1 MITKETMAKLEAMRN
16 ELRDEER
23 TNQKPINYL
32 QTLNF
37 YAKDVERAVKAR
49 VASDVI
55 VDAKADPYFDC
66 LTIDFIE
73 GDSVIFHWRTE
84 VLSENILACTSPAS
98 VAAAA
103 IGNFKDYI
111 LRRYFR

>member
-1 MITKETMAKLEAMRN
+1 MITKET
-16 ELRDEER
+16 
-23 TNQKPINYL
+23 I
-32 QTLNF
+32 NF
-37 YAKDVERAVKAR
+37 YAKEVERAVKAR

-73 GDSVIFHWRTE
+73 GDRIIFHWKAE
-84 VLSENILACTSPAS
+84 VLSECILACTSPDS
-98 VAAAA
+98 VADAA

-111 LRRYFR
+111 LRRYFG